1 MPTHQEGAP
10 HPADLNHL
18 TDILSIAQT
27 ELPQQATNI
36 TVTPATKFAERYPGG
51 WGYVIAFTAPPE
63 QLRTYVDE
71 HTIASGNLLE
81 EYDSYSLDL
90 LERDISL
97 LEPESPVTFGLTTP
111 PANAELILERP
122 LGRGWL
128 LIRGAPR

>member
-1 MPTHQEGAP
+1 MSTHQEGAP

-18 TDILSIAQT
+18 TDILAIAQAQ
-27 ELPQQATNI
+27 LPQQATNI

-51 WGYVIAFTAPPE
+51 WGYVIAFTTPPN
-63 QLRTYVDE
+63 QLRTYVDK

-81 EYDSYSLDL
+81 EYDSSSRNLSNDSTDL
-90 LERDISL
+90 ADIQNPVL
-97 LEPESPVTFGLTTP
+97 LALSTP

>member
-1 MPTHQEGAP
+1 MSIHQEGAP

-18 TDILSIAQT
+18 TDILAIAQAQ
-27 ELPQQATNI
+27 LPQQATNI

-51 WGYVIAFTAPPE
+51 WGYVIAFTTPPD

-71 HTIASGNLLE
+71 HTSLPGNILE
-81 EYDSYSLDL
+81 EYNSYPPDL
-90 LERDISL
+90 LGEDIAL
-97 LEPESPVTFGLTTP
+97 LEPENPVVFALSTP
-111 PANAELILERP
+111 PANAKLILERP